1 MKALVLAG
9 GRGKRLGEITQ
20 SKNKCMLEIHGRLLI
35 TYSLDCAS
43 KIGVSEIV
51 IVVGYQAE
59 DIKKAIGDKYK
70 GIPVK
75 YVFQAEQKGLVHAI
89 ECAKEAIGGEDFFLF
104 LGDELM
110 VNPKHSEM
118 IEKFRID
125 KPFAITG
132 VIRVDDPNLISKT
145 YGIQEEE
152 GLVRDL
158 IEKPSAEAIRDG
170 LVMRDI
176 MGTGNC
182 VFRNDIFKYID
193 ITPINPKR
201 GEKELPDLIK
211 TTIKNNNTVEFVT
224 ICDGYFNVNV
234 REEIKDV
241 ESYFIHFSEDDK
253 HKP

>member
-1 MKALVLAG
+1 
-9 GRGKRLGEITQ
+9 
-20 SKNKCMLEIHGRLLI
+20 
-35 TYSLDCAS
+35 
-43 KIGVSEIV
+43 
-51 IVVGYQAE
+51 
-59 DIKKAIGDKYK
+59 
-70 GIPVK
+70 
-75 YVFQAEQKGLVHAI
+75 LVHAI
-89 ECAKEAIGGEDFFLF
+89 ECAKEAIGKEDFFLF

-118 IEKFRID
+118 IDKFKTD

-211 TTIKNNNTVEFVT
+211 TAIRDGQTVKFAA
-224 ICDGYFNVNV
+224 ICDEYCNVNIK
-234 REEIKDV
+234 EEIKDA
-241 ESYFIHFSEDDK
+241 ESCFTHFSETENHNK
-253 HKP
+253 